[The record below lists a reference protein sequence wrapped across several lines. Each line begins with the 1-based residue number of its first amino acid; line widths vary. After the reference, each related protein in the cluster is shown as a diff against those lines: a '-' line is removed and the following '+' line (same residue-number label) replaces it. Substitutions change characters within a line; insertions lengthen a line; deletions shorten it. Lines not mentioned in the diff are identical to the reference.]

1 MERGKLELMSI
12 MEATEKIG
20 RVRRDFETDMATL
33 DRLYPY
39 GQEESD
45 ELLV

>member
-1 MERGKLELMSI
+1 MERGKLELISI
-12 MEATEKIG
+12 MEVTEKLS
-20 RVRRDFETDMATL
+20 RVRRDFETNMAIL

-39 GQEESD
+39 GQEEAD